1 MIDPKP
7 TDLTLKEMVL
17 AYLKK
22 YERDAESVETQELRR
37 KIKEKL
43 DEPNLRGPTHR

>member
-1 MIDPKP
+1 LEEKEKAVKDPKP

-22 YERDAESVETQELRR
+22 YERDAESVKTQELRR

-43 DEPNLRGPTHR
+43 DEKD